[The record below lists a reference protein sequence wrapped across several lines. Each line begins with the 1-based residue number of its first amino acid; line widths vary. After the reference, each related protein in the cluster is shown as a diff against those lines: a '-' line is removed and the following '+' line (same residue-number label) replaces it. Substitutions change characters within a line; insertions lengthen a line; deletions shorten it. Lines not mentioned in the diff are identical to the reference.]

1 MSVTKPTRRL
11 FMKSAAAAGAV
22 TLGGLTPSTVLGA
35 SERLNFAVIGVGG
48 MGRGHLSN
56 LLANSAEDNTNVTM
70 VCDVYQRRLTN
81 AANMVKEKGQNA
93 QAVLDYRKVLDNKD
107 VDVVL
112 IATPDHW
119 HSKMAIEAMEAGKH
133 VYLEKPMTLTAE
145 QAIEV
150 RDVVRRTGMKLQVGP
165 QYTSESQYWNA
176 NDLIKQGKVGKVT
189 WAQGS
194 YNRNVRNCA
203 FNVWFKIDETA
214 GPSMPGEDYIDW
226 DMWLGHKFGLAPRI
240 PWNPEHFFRFRKYF
254 QYNGG
259 VATDL
264 LYHIL
269 APLLIAIAGPDGQYP
284 QRVNGSGG
292 LYILKD
298 GRDIPDV
305 FMMAIDYPGEF
316 TVYLESV
323 LTNSTQQPTRI
334 YSQYATLDLSNHG
347 NLDLEGNG
355 DYRPEF
361 RNNFGGYEQV
371 TMHSER
377 INGNHAMM
385 EKNLMAAI
393 RTGEQLYC
401 NAELGCATMVAIKMG
416 VEAYRQ
422 SSTLMWDARSEKVVK
437 G

>member
-1 MSVTKPTRRL
+1 MSGLNATRRT
-11 FMKSAAAAGAV
+11 FMKTAAAASAV
-22 TLGGLTPSTVLGA
+22 TLGALTPSTVLGA
-35 SERLNFAVIGVGG
+35 NERLNFGVIGVGG
-48 MGRGHLSN
+48 MGRGHLGN
-56 LLANSAEDNTNVTM
+56 LLRNANDTNSRVGA
-70 VCDVYQRRLTN
+70 VCDVYKRRLTT
-81 AANMVKEKGQNA
+81 ASNMVKDAGQT
-93 QAVLDYRKVLDNKD
+93 AVAELDYRKVLDNKD
-107 VDVVL
+107 IDVVL

-150 RDVVRRTGMKLQVGP
+150 RNTVRKTKMQLQVGP

-176 NDLIKQGKVGKVT
+176 HDLIKQGKVGKVT

-194 YNRNVRNCA
+194 YNRNIRGCG
-203 FNVWFKIDETA
+203 FNQWFKIDESA
-214 GPSMPGEDYIDW
+214 GPGYPGEDYVDW

-284 QRVNGSGG
+284 KRVNGAGG
-292 LYILKD
+292 LYLLKD

-305 FMMAIDYPGEF
+305 FMMSIDYPGEF

-323 LTNSTQQPTRI
+323 LTNDTQQPTRI
-334 YSQYATLDLSNHG
+334 YGQYATMDLSNHA

-355 DYRPEF
+355 DYRQEF
-361 RNNFGGYEQV
+361 RDNFGYDEV
-371 TMHSER
+371 TLHSER
-377 INGNHAMM
+377 INGNHEMM
-385 EKNLMAAI
+385 EKNLMDAI
-393 RTGEQLYC
+393 RTGAKLYC
-401 NAELGCATMVAIKMG
+401 NAELGAATMVAIKLG
-416 VEAYRQ
+416 VESYRQ
-422 SSTLMWDARSEKVVK
+422 SKTMVWDAAAEKLAV